1 MQEVFDKMV
10 TRLIAQGRPA
20 WDENESSC
28 MYRDERGGGCAVGV
42 VLTDKQIEL
51 LRKEDANSETGV
63 ARLPTEVLAS
73 LREQCGDPDP
83 TGSYYQPNNLD
94 RDPTWPPQYKR
105 EMRFLMAMQDAHDRD
120 AEEAGDN
127 PAAWLHQFR
136 LSASRVAAEF
146 ELDQACL
153 NNEATV
159 PCAPA

>member
-20 WDENESSC
+20 WDENEVSC
-28 MYRDERGGGCAVGV
+28 VYRDKRGGGCAVGV

-51 LRKEDANSETGV
+51 LRLDGKNSETGV
-63 ARLPTEVLAS
+63 TGLPPEVLAS

-83 TGSYYQPNNLD
+83 TGSYCQPRHLD
-94 RDPTWPPQYKR
+94 PVGSTPYKR
-105 EMRFLMAMQDAHDRD
+105 ELRFLLAMQNAHDRD

-136 LSASRVAAEF
+136 LNASEVAAEF